1 MDPFVNMYISLFS
14 LGTCLAPLSL
24 LAVSFKITC
33 KVSSTPFSKN
43 TRSVFTVAIL
53 TFALL
58 YSLFMLFICVDL
70 IMGGVHISWFVM
82 SVCLMSLRAI
92 SDPIL
97 CVLVCRGN
105 LRDVQTSQTHR
116 EPNADETSV

>member
-1 MDPFVNMYISLFS
+1 MDPFVNMYMSLFS
-14 LGTCLAPLSL
+14 LGTCLTPLSL

-33 KVSSTPFSKN
+33 KVSSTPVSKN
-43 TRSVFTVAIL
+43 TLSVFTVAIL
-53 TFALL
+53 TFVFL

-82 SVCLMSLRAI
+82 SVCLMSLRVI

-97 CVLVCRGN
+97 CVLRD
-105 LRDVQTSQTHR
+105 LRDVQTPQTHR